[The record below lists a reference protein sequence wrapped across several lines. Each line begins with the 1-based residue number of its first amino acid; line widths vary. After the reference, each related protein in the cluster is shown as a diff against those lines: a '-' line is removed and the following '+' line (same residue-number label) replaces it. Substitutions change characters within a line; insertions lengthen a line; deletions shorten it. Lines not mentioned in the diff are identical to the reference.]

1 MRRHRGGRLPP
12 PSVERTKAAAAVSPA
27 LPNKPP
33 LGDAAQR
40 WTWSAYRSQCFPDE
54 QDMS

>member
-1 MRRHRGGRLPP
+1 MRRHRGGRLPS
-12 PSVERTKAAAAVSPA
+12 PSVDRTKAAAAVSPA